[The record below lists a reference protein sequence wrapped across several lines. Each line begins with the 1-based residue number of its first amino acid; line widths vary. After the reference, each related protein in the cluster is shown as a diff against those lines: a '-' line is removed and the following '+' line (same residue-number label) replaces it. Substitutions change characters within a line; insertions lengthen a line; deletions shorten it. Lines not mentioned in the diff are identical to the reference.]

1 MFFIRD
7 GAHFPD
13 LVHAAKASPL
23 SNLDEGWRLADC
35 LSFHPES
42 MNTVT
47 YLFDDYV
54 GRSCH
59 PLSPAKSLLHAASAH
74 RLSLDGIELL

>member
-7 GAHFPD
+7 GAQFPD

-23 SNLDEGWRLADC
+23 NNLDEGWRLADF

-42 MNTVT
+42 MNTVM

-54 GRSCH
+54 GRTCH
-59 PLSPAKSLLHAASAH
+59 PLSPAKSSLHAPSAH
-74 RLSLDGIELL
+74 RQALDGGELV